1 MATLKVYNGGGGYL
15 VLEMPGATSI
25 RYAAKRVAEA
35 IGLDPNAGDF
45 ELVHGYSNQPI
56 PQKDIVAQYDGHEVG
71 LLLRGRLS

>member
-1 MATLKVYNGGGGYL
+1 MAILKVYNGGRGYL

-45 ELVHGYSNQPI
+45 ELVTIPHG
-56 PQKDIVAQYDGHEVG
+56 
-71 LLLRGRLS
+71 